1 MGGVSAVVWPCNWYP
16 ARQPFFAK
24 VGDVLSHK
32 AIKDPRWKEVWLG
45 IRLMRSVVSQ

>member
-1 MGGVSAVVWPCNWYP
+1 VRLSGRATSFL
-16 ARQPFFAK
+16 ARQPFFAMIE
-24 VGDVLSHK
+24 DALSHK